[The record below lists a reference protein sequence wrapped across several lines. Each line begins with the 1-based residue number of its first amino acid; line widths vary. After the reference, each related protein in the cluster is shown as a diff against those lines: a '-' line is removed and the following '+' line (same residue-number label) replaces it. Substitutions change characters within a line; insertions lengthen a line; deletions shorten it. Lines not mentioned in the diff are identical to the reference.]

1 MILDSKNLT
10 KEDMILFG
18 KWKEINPHSSEAEI
32 QLMIDELMSC
42 VELYVTHP
50 KPRGY
55 GGAPVINDCTSS
67 MLCGFEALGRCGRMD
82 VVSDILDKLIEGKEH
97 LKGPDYCM
105 WIAHIQRCVDGF
117 RGTGNFAKVFSLNSR
132 AFQVYFENE
141 RATPNQIVRIAEGL
155 KDADENLKKQFEQ
168 MAVEY
173 KGAVYGLYEAL
184 YKADD
189 FGFDDEGEVEDN
201 SILNAIKNMQ

>member
-1 MILDSKNLT
+1 MQRGLI
-10 KEDMILFG
+10 MFG
-18 KWKEINPHSSEAEI
+18 KWKEINANSSEAEI
-32 QLMIDELMSC
+32 QAMIDELMPC

-82 VVSDILDKLIEGKEH
+82 VVSDILDKLIVGKDH

-105 WIAHIQRCVDGF
+105 WISHIQRCVDGF
-117 RGTGNFAKVFSLNSR
+117 RGTGNFAKVFSLNPV
-132 AFQVYFENE
+132 AFQVYFESD
-141 RATPNQIVRIAEGL
+141 RAMPNQIVRIAEGL
-155 KDADENLKKQFEQ
+155 NGADDTLKKQFEQ
-168 MAVEY
+168 MAIEH
-173 KGAVYGLYEAL
+173 KGAIYGLHEAL
-184 YKADD
+184 YKRND
-189 FGFDDEGEVEDN
+189 FEFDDVEEEEN